1 MKVSEFIRQLKKQG
15 IKFHRHGK
23 RHDIYINPANGK
35 KSEVPRHPSKE
46 IGTGLRESILTDLG
60 LK

>member
-1 MKVSEFIRQLKKQG
+1 MKVSEFIRQLKRHG
-15 IKFHRHGK
+15 VRFHRHGK

-35 KSEVPRHPSKE
+35 KSEVPRHQSKE
-46 IGTGLRESILTDLG
+46 IGTGLRNSILEDLG

>member
-1 MKVSEFIRQLKKQG
+1 MKISEFVKALKKQG
-15 IKFHRHGK
+15 VKLHKHGS

-35 KSEVPRHPSKE
+35 KSEMPRHQSQE
-46 IGTGLRESILTDLG
+46 IGTGLRNEILKQLG